1 MKKLK
6 IKFDI
11 KSNETELKDI
21 ELKVDEIK
29 KSKTIVKEVKRGR
42 KNRKTIF

>member
-11 KSNETELKDI
+11 KSNEIELKDI

-29 KSKTIVKEVKRGR
+29 KSKTTIKEVKRGR

>member
-1 MKKLK
+1 MKKIK

-21 ELKVDEIK
+21 ELKIDEIK
-29 KSKTIVKEVKRGR
+29 KSKILIKEVKRGR